1 MEIIKTNIPD
11 LVILKPKIFKDTRGY
26 FMESYKKEYI
36 KSFCPVQDNESFSK
50 FGVIRGLHFQIPPYD
65 QAKLIRV
72 LNGQIMDVA
81 VDLRTSSPTYG
92 KHESI
97 ILSSQN
103 KKQLYVPRGFAHG
116 FICLSKTAKILYK
129 VDNMYSKKHELG
141 IIFNDFELKINWII
155 NSKDFLVSEKDL
167 LLPKFNSINNPF

>member
-11 LVILKPKIFKDTRGY
+11 LIILKPKIFKDTRGY

-36 KSFCPVQDNESFSK
+36 KSFYPVQDNESFSK

-72 LNGQIMDVA
+72 LNGKIMDVA

-103 KKQLYVPRGFAHG
+103 KKQLYVPKGFAHG

-129 VDNMYSKKHELG
+129 VDNVYSKKHESG
-141 IIFNDFELKINWII
+141 IIFNDLQLKIDWII
-155 NSKDFLVSEKDL
+155 NSKDFLVSEKDF
-167 LLPKFNSINNPF
+167 LLPKLNSINNPF

>member
-11 LVILKPKIFKDTRGY
+11 LIILKPKIFKDTRGY

-36 KSFCPVQDNESFSK
+36 KSFYPVQDNESFSK
-50 FGVIRGLHFQIPPYD
+50 FGVIRGLHFQMPPYD

-72 LNGQIMDVA
+72 LNGKIMDVA

-103 KKQLYVPRGFAHG
+103 KKQLYVPKGFAHG
-116 FICLSKTAKILYK
+116 FICLSKTAKILYSALRK
-129 VDNMYSKKHELG
+129 AIAPISMARVIFVSFSASSLFSIPCVSG
-141 IIFNDFELKINWII
+141 IDETF
-155 NSKDFLVSEKDL
+155 VQ
-167 LLPKFNSINNPF
+167 